1 MRSQEFIREYK
12 EKINQAVMQPGFKF
26 SQEINGVVYKVINK
40 IGMPEML
47 ALDKQ
52 GQVIGAAT
60 FWKHPTQDGLESLS
74 THVDQAWQGKGI
86 AANMYAVMRMLGVSI
101 SPSANRTNMGKAM
114 WAKWSRQGDAKH
126 LKNLNPRI
134 KEQTVTEGLSHP
146 VICVDVQP
154 EYNGGPWPPA
164 NAKFVQIM
172 NFVQKQTGPVLFFV
186 NAEDQGMSGDSIQQI
201 QQFWDDTLGT
211 EGEEGEDENGD
222 YYYNEPESPVDW
234 RRFEIVDKGYGYLRS
249 WMDHGIEPSTIIAT
263 IREMYNQK
271 VSDTRDLEFPAFNR
285 RTTTQSLIQG
295 AIEEMEDDPMTVG
308 WASVSQLKRFS
319 GAYLVGGGREE
330 CLREVELL
338 MNAFNIKYKRIDSLV
353 Y

>member
-1 MRSQEFIREYK
+1 MRAQDFI
-12 EKINQAVMQPGFKF
+12 V
-26 SQEINGVVYKVINK
+26 
-40 IGMPEML
+40 
-47 ALDKQ
+47 
-52 GQVIGAAT
+52 
-60 FWKHPTQDGLESLS
+60 
-74 THVDQAWQGKGI
+74 
-86 AANMYAVMRMLGVSI
+86 
-101 SPSANRTNMGKAM
+101 
-114 WAKWSRQGDAKH
+114 
-126 LKNLNPRI
+126 
-134 KEQTVTEGLSHP
+134 EGLSHP

-154 EYNGGPWPPA
+154 EYNGGSWPPA
-164 NAKFVQIM
+164 NPKFVQIM

-186 NAEDQGMSGDSIQQI
+186 NAEDQGLSGDSIQQI
-201 QQFWDDTLGT
+201 QQFWDETLGT

-222 YYYNEPESPVDW
+222 YYYNEPESPIDW

-263 IREMYNQK
+263 IREMYAQK

-308 WASVSQLKRFS
+308 WASVGQLKRYN